1 MLEQAEVCAGLDAWR
16 RIIRL
21 IDCGRI
27 IRLDQ
32 LQNDMRSIRA
42 YPIRNLEGVTVEVTA
57 FENKIQEYVE
67 AGGRKPPDDEMKSD
81 LNAILRAELGD
92 HRTVRVSDP
101 QQPYVIFRDFVVYT
115 CAQFLL
121 RRNKIQIN
129 ALGGPIEEG
138 ESGDDQAAGSVEQ
151 LDEWYLNKLNDIKA
165 GRSGTV
171 EQLDEWYSGALGNL
185 RGKGLQNRWGKGCG
199 KG

>member
-21 IDCGRI
+21 IDCGRT

-57 FENKIQEYVE
+57 FENKIKEYVE

-81 LNAILRAELGD
+81 LNAILHAELGD
-92 HRTVRVSDP
+92 HRTVRSATHNSLT
-101 QQPYVIFRDFVVYT
+101 QFSTISLFTLALNSF
-115 CAQFLL
+115 CAETNSQSM
-121 RRNKIQIN
+121 
-129 ALGGPIEEG
+129 P
-138 ESGDDQAAGSVEQ
+138 
-151 LDEWYLNKLNDIKA
+151 
-165 GRSGTV
+165 
-171 EQLDEWYSGALGNL
+171 
-185 RGKGLQNRWGKGCG
+185 
-199 KG
+199 